1 MTLRRLNR
9 EFLDITNNPPPGCC
23 SAALV
28 NDDLYTWECKITG
41 PDKSSYAG
49 GVFVVLIRF
58 PRDYPFKPPT
68 VNFTTKIFHLNINGN
83 SGSPCTC
90 CTTLLSNLSNW
101 SPTQRV
107 SGILLSIS
115 SVLNST
121 NSDCQLNEEAAM
133 LYTKDRMKYYA
144 TAAEWTRKYA
154 M

>member
-41 PDKSSYAG
+41 P
-49 GVFVVLIRF
+49 
-58 PRDYPFKPPT
+58 